1 MHANLQQL
9 LSIRDGAP
17 VAAECHAHVAQC
29 RHCQRELEQLEC
41 ITRNLR
47 ALPDDE
53 APASA
58 WTEIRARLRHD
69 TGASHPAS
77 GGWREALAA
86 PFRGELGVRQ
96 ALLEGMLASGIAVLA
111 VVCLRLWTADLEE
124 AQRQLADGMP
134 LDSAQ
139 FAATPAS
146 YAGLDEFLSTRWLQ
160 ERHLELADNNFELN
174 LEKQAYVNEL
184 KSRIGMLDYYCLDRK
199 NLTPSERYS
208 IALERSR
215 LMDELLDAYGAPSAM
230 RAKFDVPR

>member
-17 VAAECHAHVAQC
+17 VDAECRAHVAEC
-29 RHCQRELEQLEC
+29 RHCQRELEHLEC
-41 ITRNLR
+41 VTRNLR
-47 ALPDDE
+47 TLPDEE

-69 TGASHPAS
+69 TGTSHPAS
-77 GGWREALAA
+77 GGWREALTA
-86 PFRGELGVRQ
+86 PFRGGLGVRQ

-111 VVCLRLWTADLEE
+111 VVCLRLWTADLQE
-124 AQRQLADGMP
+124 AQRQLSAGMP

-160 ERHLELADNNFELN
+160 ERHLELVDADLELN
-174 LEKQAYVNEL
+174 LDKQAHVDEL
-184 KSRIGMLDYYCLDRK
+184 KSRIGMLDYYCLNGK
-199 NLTPSERYS
+199 NLTPGERYS

-215 LMDELLDAYGAPSAM
+215 LMDELLDAYGAPAAL
-230 RAKFDVPR
+230 RAKFEVPR